1 MLHTIVDLVNKT
13 HAEFMIQWLCIHPVI
28 LVGTS
33 IHDPS
38 NLTNNQYTNTSHVL
52 VVLGSPGWQA
62 PAECSQARGQALAPV
77 AAKQIGVRP

>member
-1 MLHTIVDLVNKT
+1 
-13 HAEFMIQWLCIHPVI
+13 MIQWLYIHPVI

-62 PAECSQARGQALAPV
+62 PVECRPGQGPGPRSRCC
-77 AAKQIGVRP
+77 QTNWRPSIEFVR